1 MLSWTIEAHDLA
13 LRFTWKISRN
23 ATDLK
28 TNLFVTVGDG
38 QFQGRGEAAP
48 NTRYGETPDLLQ
60 EQFANLQRN
69 GLAAIESVEE
79 LQHLMAQ
86 HQAYPALR
94 FAIESAY
101 VHYLCRKKGQTVTEF
116 LGVTPVTSA
125 PTAFSYP
132 IMDPGKIAAFTK
144 EHGLHR
150 FEYLKVKVNQESGL
164 DMLGE
169 VVRASPRQGLIIDA
183 NEAWQDP
190 DSLLRFFE
198 GLKKYQVLMIE
209 QPMPSALQEEYL
221 YLKKKS
227 PYDLFADESV
237 TDHADWE
244 LLQQQFHGVNMK
256 LMKAGGYLNG
266 LAILNKTRS
275 LGLKTMIGCM
285 METSMAIW
293 SALQLAHG
301 VDLLDLDGMLVVK
314 DEPFGLVKEEAGRL
328 YPVEQP

>member
-1 MLSWTIEAHDLA
+1 M
-13 LRFTWKISRN
+13 RYTWKISRN
-23 ATDLK
+23 ASDVK
-28 TNLFVTVGDG
+28 TNLFVTVGDER
-38 QFQGRGEAAP
+38 FQGRGEAAP
-48 NTRYGETPDLLQ
+48 NTRYGETPVLLQ
-60 EQFANLQRN
+60 EQFQTLQAN
-69 GLAAIESVEE
+69 GLSHVGSVEE
-79 LQHLMAQ
+79 LQHLMSL
-86 HQAYPALR
+86 HPVLPALR
-94 FAIESAY
+94 FAIESAF
-101 VHYLCRKKGQTVTEF
+101 VHYLCRKNGQTVTEF
-116 LGVTPVTSA
+116 LGVQSVASA
-125 PTAFSYP
+125 PTAYSYP

-164 DMLGE
+164 DMLSE
-169 VVRASPRQGLIIDA
+169 VTKATNQGLIIDA

-190 DSLLRFFE
+190 DSLMRFFE
-198 GLKKYQVLMIE
+198 GLKRYPVLMIE
-209 QPMPSALQEEYL
+209 QPMPSDLQEEYL
-221 YLKKKS
+221 YLKKRS

-266 LAILNKTRS
+266 LAILQKTRAM
-275 LGLKTMIGCM
+275 GLKTMIGCM

-301 VDLLDLDGMLVVK
+301 VHLLDLDGMLVVK
-314 DEPFGLVKEEAGRL
+314 DEPFKLVKEEAGRL